1 MWVKQSLGQRFG
13 QLSAQLSKVF
23 SKQKGQSSSLLKR
36 RVRSSSPLKQRGQSL
51 FRFGQKAQPL
61 SRANSL
67 FMPIALCASALGLA
81 GIIRYN
87 LVQRQR
93 RQSLKTAPDVDLER
107 YAGSWFEIA
116 RLPSPEEKRAVNI
129 RATYTL
135 RPDGQINVLNECELD
150 GFNGTHREAKALAWI
165 PDPAYPAKLKVK
177 FGVFSA
183 DYWILEL
190 GEHYEYAVVG
200 TPNRHR
206 LWILSRQ
213 PQLRKEV
220 FEGIVARMQ
229 EQGFDLERL
238 ILAPQNVHKP
248 IGQRTSNMP
257 ARSR

>member
-1 MWVKQSLGQRFG
+1 MWVKQSLGQQFG
-13 QLSAQLSKVF
+13 QRFAQLSNIF
-23 SKQKGQSSSLLKR
+23 LKQKGPSSSLFKQR
-36 RVRSSSPLKQRGQSL
+36 GRSLSPLKQRG
-51 FRFGQKAQPL
+51 PL
-61 SRANSL
+61 SFRANSL
-67 FMPIALCASALGLA
+67 FLPIALCASALGLT
-81 GIIRYN
+81 GLISYS
-87 LVQRQR
+87 LLQRQR
-93 RQSLKTAPDVDLER
+93 RQSLKTAPDVDLQR

-135 RPDGQINVLNECELD
+135 RSDGQIDVLNECELD
-150 GFNGTHREAKALAWI
+150 GFNGPHREAKAVAWI
-165 PDPAYPAKLKVK
+165 PDLAEPSKLKVR
-177 FGVFSA
+177 FGIFSA

-229 EQGFDLERL
+229 EQGFDLKRL